1 MSINILS
8 ETNFD
13 SIVGTKP
20 ALIDFG
26 AEWCV
31 YCKKI
36 APIIEE
42 IAAEKT
48 DMVFGYIDVDLQ
60 PMLAARFRVHS
71 LPTVLLLKDGQ
82 VVKQFIGA
90 QTKETFLKGID
101 ELMDFQTNVLGM
113 KMTDDYRRHI
123 EQYLQEN
130 TEQGMVAMMSDPG
143 YGFLTISRSIPAIK
157 APNNPWYDQ
166 QYAKENALDL
176 IVEPMA
182 IDYSATVYLVENGM
196 LPDAAINSNEGYEH
210 GRQLVQVN
218 ARYLADYF
226 FAKHERNPL

>member
-1 MSINILS
+1 MFRSLSGGAARCRCIADSDMQLHTTGDMTMSINILS

-48 DMVFGYIDVDLQ
+48 DLVFGYVDVDLQ

-82 VVKQFIGA
+82 VVKQFLGA
-90 QTKETFLKGID
+90 QSKE
-101 ELMDFQTNVLGM
+101 M
-113 KMTDDYRRHI
+113 
-123 EQYLQEN
+123 YL
-130 TEQGMVAMMSDPG
+130 D
-143 YGFLTISRSIPAIK
+143 AI
-157 APNNPWYDQ
+157 A
-166 QYAKENALDL
+166 AL
-176 IVEPMA
+176 
-182 IDYSATVYLVENGM
+182 
-196 LPDAAINSNEGYEH
+196 
-210 GRQLVQVN
+210 
-218 ARYLADYF
+218 
-226 FAKHERNPL
+226 

>member
-1 MSINILS
+1 MFRDLSGGTAYGRGIAGPGLQLHNTGDMTMSINILS

-48 DMVFGYIDVDLQ
+48 DLVFGYVDVDLQ

-82 VVKQFIGA
+82 IVKQFLGA
-90 QTKETFLKGID
+90 QSKETYQKAIA
-101 ELMDFQTNVLGM
+101 EL
-113 KMTDDYRRHI
+113 
-123 EQYLQEN
+123 
-130 TEQGMVAMMSDPG
+130 
-143 YGFLTISRSIPAIK
+143 
-157 APNNPWYDQ
+157 
-166 QYAKENALDL
+166 
-176 IVEPMA
+176 
-182 IDYSATVYLVENGM
+182 
-196 LPDAAINSNEGYEH
+196 
-210 GRQLVQVN
+210 
-218 ARYLADYF
+218 
-226 FAKHERNPL
+226 